1 MLARIITK
9 TRFLYNTM
17 TPEDYL
23 FNQRDSMLARTAHVK
38 TLEPLDGANHGE
50 ALISDE
56 VQLIGVPKGQTIH
69 RYNMDI
75 FEQMLTEG

>member
-1 MLARIITK
+1 MLT
-9 TRFLYNTM
+9 
-17 TPEDYL
+17 
-23 FNQRDSMLARTAHVK
+23 RTAHVK

-56 VQLIGVPKGQTIH
+56 VQLIGVPKGQTMH

-75 FEQMLTEG
+75 FEQMLIEG